1 MHCKVSI
8 IIPVY
13 NGSNYL
19 SAAID
24 SALSQDYSNIE
35 VIVVN
40 DGSSDENKTR
50 DIAFRFKDKIRYF
63 EKENGGVASA
73 LNFGI
78 SKMEGDY
85 FSWLSHD
92 DLYKPNKISSQISYL
107 FDNKINNINNNIIL
121 YSDFSLINESG
132 VILWNSDLS
141 SSLNYSF
148 RMWLTLFSQLNGCT
162 LLIPKE
168 AFDKLGG
175 FDESLKHT
183 QDYDLWSRLSFQY
196 EFVYVPINLVESR
209 QHSEQDSR
217 KLNHFA
223 FEEVAKLKSRFVK
236 GLNKSDFLS
245 IKNTKKLLVDCKNL
259 FEYKIYYNIVE
270 LIFKYFFFKSIK

>member
-1 MHCKVSI
+1 MLKVSL

-19 SAAID
+19 ANAIN
-24 SALSQDYSNIE
+24 SALSQEYKELEII
-35 VIVVN
+35 VIN
-40 DGSSDENKTR
+40 DGSTDNDKTKE
-50 DIAFRFKDKIRYF
+50 IALSYKDRIRYF

-73 LNFGI
+73 LNLGI
-78 SKMEGDY
+78 SKMDGDY

-92 DLYKPNKISSQISYL
+92 DLYRPNKISSQINYL
-107 FDNKINNINNNIIL
+107 LDSKLNSKNVIL
-121 YSDFSLINESG
+121 YSDFSLINENG
-132 VILWNSDLS
+132 DIFWNSDLS

-162 LLIPKE
+162 LLIPKA
-168 AFDKLGG
+168 AFDKIGR

-183 QDYDLWSRLSFQY
+183 QDYDLWSRLSYQY
-196 EFVYVPINLVESR
+196 DFVYVPINLVESR

-223 FEEVAKLKSRFVK
+223 FEEVSKLKSRFVK

-259 FEYKIYYNIVE
+259 FEHKIYYSIVE

>member
-1 MHCKVSI
+1 LKVSI

-19 SAAID
+19 RIAIE

-35 VIVVN
+35 IIVIN

-50 DIAFRFKDKIRYF
+50 NIALTYIDKIRYF

-73 LNFGI
+73 LNLGI

-107 FDNKINNINNNIIL
+107 LNTKLNSKNIIL
-121 YSDFSLINESG
+121 YSDFSLVNENG
-132 VILWNSDLS
+132 VIFWNSDLS

-148 RMWLTLFSQLNGCT
+148 RIWLTLFSQLNGCT
-162 LLIPKE
+162 LLIPKR
-168 AFDKLGG
+168 AFDIVGG

-183 QDYDLWSRLSFQY
+183 QDYDLWGRLSYKY

-217 KLNHFA
+217 KLSHFA
-223 FEEVAKLKSRFVK
+223 FEEVSKLKSRFVR
-236 GLNKSDFLS
+236 GLNKSDFS
-245 IKNTKKLLVDCKNL
+245 NIKNTKKLLVDCKNL
-259 FEYKIYYNIVE
+259 IEHKNYFSIVE
-270 LIFKYFFFKSIK
+270 LILKYFFFKSIK

>member
-1 MHCKVSI
+1 MLKVSL

-19 SAAID
+19 ANAIN
-24 SALSQDYSNIE
+24 SALSQEYKELEII
-35 VIVVN
+35 VIN
-40 DGSSDENKTR
+40 DGSTDNDKTKE
-50 DIAFRFKDKIRYF
+50 IALSYKDRIRYF

-73 LNFGI
+73 LNLGI
-78 SKMEGDY
+78 SKMDGDY

-92 DLYKPNKISSQISYL
+92 DLYKPNKISSQINYL
-107 FDNKINNINNNIIL
+107 LDSKLNSKNVIL
-121 YSDFSLINESG
+121 YSDFSLMNENG
-132 VILWNSDLS
+132 GIFWNSDLS

-162 LLIPKE
+162 LLIPKA
-168 AFDKLGG
+168 AFDKIGG

-183 QDYDLWSRLSFQY
+183 QDYDLWSRLSYQY
-196 EFVYVPINLVESR
+196 DFVYVPINLVESR

-223 FEEVAKLKSRFVK
+223 FEEVSKLKSGFVR

-259 FEYKIYYNIVE
+259 FEYKIYYSIVE
-270 LIFKYFFFKSIK
+270 LIFKYFFFKIIK

>member
-1 MHCKVSI
+1 MKVSI

-19 SAAID
+19 DFAIE
-24 SALSQDYSNIE
+24 SALSQDYANIE
-35 VIVVN
+35 IIVVN

-50 DIAFRFKDKIRYF
+50 DIAFRYKDKIRYF
-63 EKENGGVASA
+63 EKENGGVGSA
-73 LNFGI
+73 LNLGI
-78 SKMEGDY
+78 SKMDGDY

-107 FDNKINNINNNIIL
+107 LDSKLTHKNVII

-132 VILWNSDLS
+132 VIFWNSDLS

-168 AFDKLGG
+168 AFYKIGG

-209 QHSEQDSR
+209 QHSDQDSR

-223 FEEVAKLKSRFVK
+223 FQEVAKLKSRFVK
-236 GLNKSDFLS
+236 GLNKSDYLS

-259 FEYKIYYNIVE
+259 FEYKIYYYIVE

>member
-1 MHCKVSI
+1 MAYRVSI

-19 SAAID
+19 NQAIE
-24 SALSQDYSNIE
+24 SALSQDYSNVEII
-35 VIVVN
+35 VIN
-40 DGSSDENKTR
+40 DGSTDENKTR
-50 DIAFRFKDKIRYF
+50 DIALTYNDKIRYF

-73 LNFGI
+73 LNLGI

-107 FDNKINNINNNIIL
+107 LDLNLNSKNVIL
-121 YSDFSLINESG
+121 YSDFDLISENG
-132 VILWNSDLS
+132 DIFWNSDLS
-141 SSLNYSF
+141 SSLTYSF
-148 RMWLTLFSQLNGCT
+148 RIWLTLFSQLNGCT

-168 AFDKLGG
+168 AFDNVGG

-183 QDYDLWSRLSFQY
+183 QDYDLWGRLSYQY
-196 EFVYVPINLVESR
+196 EFVYVPINLVKSR

-223 FEEVAKLKSRFVK
+223 FEEVSKLKSRFVR
-236 GLNKSDFLS
+236 GLIKSDFSS
-245 IKNTKKLLVDCKNL
+245 IKNTKKLLVDCNNL
-259 FEYKIYYNIVE
+259 FEYKIYYSIVE

>member
-1 MHCKVSI
+1 MLKVSL

-19 SAAID
+19 ANAIN
-24 SALSQDYSNIE
+24 SALSQEYKELEI
-35 VIVVN
+35 IVVN
-40 DGSSDENKTR
+40 DGSTDNDKTKE
-50 DIAFRFKDKIRYF
+50 IALSYKDRIRYF

-73 LNFGI
+73 LNLGI
-78 SKMEGDY
+78 SKMDGDY

-92 DLYKPNKISSQISYL
+92 DLYKPNKISSQINYL
-107 FDNKINNINNNIIL
+107 LDSKLNFKNVIL
-121 YSDFSLINESG
+121 YSDFSLINENG
-132 VILWNSDLS
+132 DIFWNSDLS

-162 LLIPKE
+162 LLIPKA
-168 AFDKLGG
+168 AFDIIGR

-183 QDYDLWSRLSFQY
+183 QDYDLWSRLSYQY
-196 EFVYVPINLVESR
+196 DFVYMPINLVESR

-223 FEEVAKLKSRFVK
+223 FEEVSRLKSRFVK

-259 FEYKIYYNIVE
+259 FEYRIYYSIVE
-270 LIFKYFFFKSIK
+270 LIFKYFFFKCIK

>member
-1 MHCKVSI
+1 MYCKVSI

-19 SAAID
+19 SIAID
-24 SALSQDYSNIE
+24 SALSQDYSNFEI
-35 VIVVN
+35 IVVN

-50 DIAFRFKDKIRYF
+50 DIAIKYKDKIRYF

-73 LNFGI
+73 LNLGI
-78 SKMEGDY
+78 SKMEGDF

-92 DLYKPNKISSQISYL
+92 DLYKPNKISSQISFLIDSNLNPKNVIL
-107 FDNKINNINNNIIL
+107 F
-121 YSDFSLINESG
+121 SDFSLINVNG
-132 VILWNSDLS
+132 DIFWNSDLS

-162 LLIPKE
+162 LLIPKA
-168 AFDKLGG
+168 AFDKIGG
-175 FDESLKHT
+175 FNESLKHT
-183 QDYDLWSRLSFQY
+183 QDYDLWSRLSYQY
-196 EFVYVPINLVESR
+196 DFVYVPINLVESR

-223 FEEVAKLKSRFVK
+223 FEEVSRLKSRFVK

-259 FEYKIYYNIVE
+259 FEYKIYYSIVE
-270 LIFKYFFFKSIK
+270 LIFKYFFFKCIK